1 MRYIFL
7 KNHTQS
13 GLLTLKCVV
22 FYSKNCSKT
31 YFWHNR
37 IVVLSHYF
45 FAHHTLWWL
54 RDYSKSLFCHFS
66 HVFEFQ
72 ISFMH
77 PRLVDILKRALLN
90 LKFRLLPLLML
101 LPTFTMEESTLD
113 LDFWRDIAILESFVN
128 AYTTSCM
135 TLPFWEFWK

>member
-1 MRYIFL
+1 MRYNFF
-7 KNHTQS
+7 KNCPQI
-13 GLLTLKCVV
+13 GLLTLIKIRST
-22 FYSKNCSKT
+22 YSIQKIVQRT

-37 IVVLSHYF
+37 IVVLSNYF
-45 FAHHTLWWL
+45 FVHHTLWWL
-54 RDYSKSLFCHFS
+54 RDSKSLFCHFS

-90 LKFRLLPLLML
+90 LNFRLLPLML
-101 LPTFTMEESTLD
+101 LQTFTMEESTLD

-128 AYTTSCM
+128 AYACCM